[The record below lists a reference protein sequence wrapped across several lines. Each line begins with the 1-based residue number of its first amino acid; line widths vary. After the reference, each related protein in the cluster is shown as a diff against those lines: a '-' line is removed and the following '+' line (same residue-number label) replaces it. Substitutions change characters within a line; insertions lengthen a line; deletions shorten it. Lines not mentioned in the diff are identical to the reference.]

1 MTTNWLIAPCE
12 RLSYL
17 NDWDEE
23 AAGIAAV
30 LYQASLEGRG
40 GCGCSTM
47 HPFQLQARPRV
58 EFPSQPEN
66 QTVLGE
72 LLNGFRNES
81 RPQHE
86 NRNVLGDL
94 LNGFR
99 NEFRDRPTEEP
110 GKCLAAPFNP
120 RNPSRIRKC
129 IDKGRAPCQEIFTC
143 RFAPQ
148 LMADTDFL

>member
-1 MTTNWLIAPCE
+1 MTANRLIAPCD

-30 LYQASLEGRG
+30 LHQASLEG
-40 GCGCSTM
+40 CGCNTM
-47 HPFQLQARPRV
+47 HPFQFQTRPPV
-58 EFPSQPEN
+58 EFPSQHKN
-66 QTVLGE
+66 RKVLG
-72 LLNGFRNES
+72 
-81 RPQHE
+81 H
-86 NRNVLGDL
+86 L

-99 NEFRDRPTEEP
+99 NEFGDGPNEEP
-110 GKCLAAPFNP
+110 GGCLAAPFNP

-129 IDKGRAPCQEIFTC
+129 IDKGRAPCQELFTC